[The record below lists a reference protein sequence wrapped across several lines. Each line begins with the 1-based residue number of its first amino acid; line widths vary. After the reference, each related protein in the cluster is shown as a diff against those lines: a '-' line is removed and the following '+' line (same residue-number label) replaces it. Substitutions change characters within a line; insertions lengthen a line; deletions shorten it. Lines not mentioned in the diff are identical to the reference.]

1 VDTSLA
7 DGDEKEEEDERE
19 EEDHGKDHGK
29 DEEDHGRTS
38 WTMGCVCSA
47 LVADPKEVQIW
58 SWLETDSSLVACDRC
73 GKLAAK
79 PWRGLS
85 GPEKAAWRIILLQQ
99 SKTSLATG
107 VSQPL
112 DDRSRNKSRSRR
124 TSGERTGS
132 ADRDEGRSSD
142 TRQISTTFVLMCLP
156 CAATYQKEV
165 EQFKKERQYY
175 ANAKAM
181 LYPKER
187 LRTALRRIATG
198 EQWENTESFHAKY
211 KPDSVLE
218 RLGEEEDRS
227 FEDVDSML
235 SGEGDVT
242 IVVEE
247 SIERDESGER
257 EDGQEDGEE
266 DHEDHEDHEDG
277 ESLSKKSC

>member
-1 VDTSLA
+1 
-7 DGDEKEEEDERE
+7 
-19 EEDHGKDHGK
+19 
-29 DEEDHGRTS
+29 
-38 WTMGCVCSA
+38 MGCVCSA
-47 LVADPKEVQIW
+47 LVAEPKEVQIW

-112 DDRSRNKSRSRR
+112 DDRSRSKSRSRR

-132 ADRDEGRSSD
+132 ADRNEGRSSD

-187 LRTALRRIATG
+187 LRTALRRIGTG

-257 EDGQEDGEE
+257 GDGEEDGQEDGEE
-266 DHEDHEDHEDG
+266 DGQEDGQEDGEEDGQEDGEEHEDHEDG